1 MDTGERLAAYLS
13 GDLDPDERTA
23 LEAELAGDPALRAHL
38 ERIREADLALAS
50 LPDVELPEGFHD
62 RLQERLAPALDTV
75 LSDELAARR
84 ARRGAPRWVL
94 AASAAAAVLAVV
106 AGGISV
112 VTGGGG
118 DDATD
123 SAGGDAG
130 MALDRQA
137 TEESGMAEGML
148 APSAGPVVADRGR
161 TLGRDDLQALATD
174 PDVQAA
180 LADGPVA
187 TDPGAVALDYATA
200 LGMPSGTADLGG
212 GTETTAPRDGED
224 AATDSAPRPPTAASD
239 LLLDVTVLGDVSD
252 EERATVGACLAV
264 LYEATDQPVVP
275 VYAELAEDTDGTP
288 VVVYAALAPDA
299 DGDYNRLE
307 VWMLDRDTCQVRLFV
322 QDDLG

>member
-23 LEAELAGDPALRAHL
+23 LEAELAGDPSLRGHL
-38 ERIREADLALAS
+38 ERIRHADRTLAA
-50 LPDVELPEGFHD
+50 LPDVELPDGFHD
-62 RLQERLAPALDTV
+62 RLQDRLAPELDAV

-112 VTGGGG
+112 VTGGGA
-118 DDATD
+118 DDAAE

-130 MALDRQA
+130 VALDREASGA
-137 TEESGMAEGML
+137 TGMADTL
-148 APSAGPVVADRGR
+148 LTPSSGPVVADRGR
-161 TLGRDDLQALATD
+161 TLDRDDLQALATD

-180 LADGPVA
+180 LTDGPVA
-187 TDPGAVALDYATA
+187 TDPAAVALDYATA
-200 LGMPSGTADLGG
+200 LGMPSGTTAFEGDD
-212 GTETTAPRDGED
+212 GTAVPGED
-224 AATDSAPRPPTAASD
+224 AGTEAPPRPPTAASD
-239 LLLDVTVLGDVSD
+239 LLLDVRVLGEVS
-252 EERATVGACLAV
+252 EQERATVGACLAV
-264 LYEATDQPVVP
+264 LYEATEQPVVP

-299 DGDYNRLE
+299 DGDYRRLE